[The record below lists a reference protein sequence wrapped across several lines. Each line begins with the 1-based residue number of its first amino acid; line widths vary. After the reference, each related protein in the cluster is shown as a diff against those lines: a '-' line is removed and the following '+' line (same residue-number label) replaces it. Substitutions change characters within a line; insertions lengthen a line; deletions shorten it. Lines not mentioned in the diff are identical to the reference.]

1 MTTTNIILIFITGII
16 AGFLNTLGGGG
27 SLLTLPMFIFLG
39 LPAAVANGTNRIA
52 LTVQNAIAVLNFKR
66 KGYFNLKLS
75 LLLGIPAV
83 IGSIVGA
90 QLAINIPDEIFNKI
104 LAVVMLIV
112 LVLIVRKPV
121 KNKTEEEASD
131 MDLASSRYVPAAI
144 TFFFIGIYGG
154 FVQAGVGFIIIAALS
169 VLSDMSLVKINS
181 IKVFV
186 VLFYML
192 SALFVFI
199 WNGKIDWVLGL
210 TLACGNGLGGWLG
223 SSFAVAKGD
232 KWIRPILITVVSI
245 MSLKLLGFFSFLQ
258 HLI

>member
-1 MTTTNIILIFITGII
+1 MTITNIILIFLTGIV

-39 LPAAVANGTNRIA
+39 LPAAVANGSNRIA
-52 LTVQNAIAVLNFKR
+52 LTVQNTIAVLNFKR
-66 KGYFNLKLS
+66 KGYFDLKLS

-90 QLAINIPDEIFNKI
+90 NLAISVPDEIFNKI

-112 LVLIVRKPV
+112 LFLIIRKPV
-121 KNKTEEEASD
+121 QKNSDEESINANLD
-131 MDLASSRYVPAAI
+131 SSRYVPAAL
-144 TFFFIGIYGG
+144 TFFCIGIYGG

-192 SALFVFI
+192 SALVVFI
-199 WNGKIDWVLGL
+199 WNGKINWMLGF

-245 MSLKLLGFFSFLQ
+245 MSLKLLGFFSFLRN
-258 HLI
+258 LI